1 MSPGSSRVAWQIPS
15 AGHALLG
22 HVPSAEQCGDQ
33 QVFLGGLLIGG
44 AEELQAALSD
54 GSFKD
59 ALDGSNEPALPA
71 DLREAVDRTL
81 AQHPAVRPAPQFG
94 ARQKH
99 LLCLSAA
106 DRIPAAAF
114 MLACAVA
121 AWCQNHMHPVVPA
134 L

>member
-1 MSPGSSRVAWQIPS
+1 MVQ
-15 AGHALLG
+15 HALLMQA
-22 HVPSAEQCGDQ
+22 HQQSNVCDP

-81 AQHPAVRPAPQFG
+81 AQHPAVS
-94 ARQKH
+94 
-99 LLCLSAA
+99 LT
-106 DRIPAAAF
+106 
-114 MLACAVA
+114 
-121 AWCQNHMHPVVPA
+121 
-134 L
+134 

>member
-1 MSPGSSRVAWQIPS
+1 MTQGHSRC
-15 AGHALLG
+15 ALVTMKTLTWLMC
-22 HVPSAEQCGDQ
+22 PR

-81 AQHPAVRPAPQFG
+81 AQQPAVIFE
-94 ARQKH
+94 
-99 LLCLSAA
+99 
-106 DRIPAAAF
+106 AAAVGF
-114 MLACAVA
+114 IAF
-121 AWCQNHMHPVVPA
+121 WSRRQQED
-134 L
+134 